1 MRPLLY
7 VALAVAL
14 LLEPTLS
21 GPLALLG
28 GRPLLMLSVVVYYA
42 WMNGPLAGT
51 LFGLGLGLVAD
62 LLSIHNPGLNML
74 GFSLVGAI
82 VGRTEESVYKDHGW
96 VQALVLFLAALLHE
110 TIGYALVTRLD
121 LSGYPIYALRY
132 ILPTAGLTAAA
143 FPLFIALWERLFGRE
158 ISFDAQRVVGRRR

>member
-21 GPLALLG
+21 GPLGILG
-28 GRPLLMLSVVVYYA
+28 GRPLFLLSVVVYYA
-42 WMNGPLAGT
+42 WLNGALKGT
-51 LFGLGLGLVAD
+51 IFGCGLGLVAD
-62 LLSIHNPGLNML
+62 LMSLHNPGLHML
-74 GFSLVGAI
+74 GFSLVGAA
-82 VGRTEESVYKDHGW
+82 VGNTWEVVYKDRAW

-110 TIGYALVTRLD
+110 TIGYALATRLD
-121 LSGYPIYALRY
+121 LSGYPIYALRS
-132 ILPTAGLTAAA
+132 ILPTAVLTAAA
-143 FPLFIALWERLFGRE
+143 FPFIINLWERLFGRE